1 MRTRTRWPYVGND
14 PQLRRLNSY
23 LVVDEATNIMRYEFD
38 ALGDLLLQGREFGVG
53 VALSSQYLSHF
64 REGRFDY
71 KEPLNTWF
79 IHKVP
84 NIRHQE
90 LNALGIPGA
99 TDAVARQIQLLG
111 IHEAYYSSLGFEG
124 RFIRGTPFF
133 EYRENL

>member
-1 MRTRTRWPYVGND
+1 
-14 PQLRRLNSY
+14 
-23 LVVDEATNIMRYEFD
+23 MRYEFD

-99 TDAVARQIQLLG
+99 TDAVARQIQQLG

-124 RFIRGTPFF
+124 RLIRGTPFY